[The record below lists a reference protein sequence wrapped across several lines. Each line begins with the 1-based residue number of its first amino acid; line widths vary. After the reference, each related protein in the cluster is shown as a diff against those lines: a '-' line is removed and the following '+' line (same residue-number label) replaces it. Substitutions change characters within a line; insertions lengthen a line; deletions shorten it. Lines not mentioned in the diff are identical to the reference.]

1 MATRKLKDEVE
12 ERYFS
17 KEAAPAVEDE
27 GMREMHP
34 LQPFIIS
41 GGKNTERYYFQY
53 VSEVTQYKFNV
64 EPKYFGNES
73 QYTEVFPQ
81 RIERIIKKN
90 SGAKVFCVFDW
101 DTVYGN
107 SQRETNHK
115 RFMNQIKEYLKDGS
129 VVLCPSMPSIEYW
142 FLLHFEDCDVFLKKW
157 GDISQKLAP
166 YIRSCFPAEEIKGM
180 VLKKIL
186 KGKEYLDDR
195 RWVEKLCKD
204 GKLELAI
211 SRAESGCQAHLRE
224 PESELSYTFVY
235 LIFKEYPLPE

>member
-17 KEAAPAVEDE
+17 KEAAPTVEDE

-41 GGKNTERYYFQY
+41 GGENTERYYFQY
-53 VSEVTQYKFNV
+53 VSEVTQYKFKV
-64 EPKYFGNES
+64 EPEYFGNES

-107 SQRETNHK
+107 PQRETNHK
-115 RFMNQIKEYLKDGS
+115 RFMNQIEEYLKDGS

-157 GDISQKLAP
+157 KDISNKLAP
-166 YIRSCFPAEEIKGM
+166 YIRSCFAYLPPDGIKFKDLLKREEYVG
-180 VLKKIL
+180 
-186 KGKEYLDDR
+186 DR
-195 RWVEKLCKD
+195 RWVKELCKD

-224 PESELSYTFVY
+224 PDSELSYTFVY